1 MTGLLR
7 LPRMQ
12 GVDEFAEL
20 RGLSHREV
28 AARLV
33 IDGWNVCGV
42 GDWATVWRSPD
53 GFQVAR
59 VCPFELAYEVFVE
72 LCRNFAGH
80 ALLPRIDFDA
90 PLRGGGRLT
99 VMEFLR
105 PADGPEVEAVMKR
118 WQAAEACDPV
128 SPIRFEAERL
138 DGVAAGVV
146 PYWGGVD
153 LNPGNVMIDLPGQV
167 KFVDLFYSAG
177 EKVFAALLDN
187 PAEFAARIPASRRQ
201 FITDIG
207 YAARVW
213 TPDQIA
219 AYREAAA
226 ALP

>member
-1 MTGLLR
+1 
-7 LPRMQ
+7 MQ
-12 GVDEFAEL
+12 RVDEFAEL

-28 AARLV
+28 AARLA
-33 IDGWNVCGV
+33 IDGWSVCGV

-59 VCPFELAYEVFVE
+59 VCPCELAYEVFVE
-72 LCRNFAGH
+72 LCRNLAGH

-128 SPIRFEAERL
+128 SAIRFEAERL
-138 DGVAAGVV
+138 DGVAAGVI

-153 LNPGNVMIDLPGQV
+153 LNPGNVMIDLAGQV
-167 KFVDLFYSAG
+167 KFVDLFYAAG

-187 PAEFAARIPASRRQ
+187 PGEFAALIPASRRQ
-201 FITDIG
+201 FITEIG

-213 TPDQIA
+213 TPDEIA